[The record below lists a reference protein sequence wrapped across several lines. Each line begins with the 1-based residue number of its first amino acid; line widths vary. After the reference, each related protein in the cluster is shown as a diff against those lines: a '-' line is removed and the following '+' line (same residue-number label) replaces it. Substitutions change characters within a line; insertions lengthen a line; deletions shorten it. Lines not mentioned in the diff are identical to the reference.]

1 MKKIVIAFLSIALV
15 ISLSFNIIL
24 IRKSKITI
32 NSNEDNNLKIS
43 KDTSNNKV
51 TFPQELIGTWNATAN
66 TIVQILDDGTVYWMY
81 IPDSTP
87 GEVYSGMIGIVDGN
101 SFIFSKEYDIWKCTN
116 GHYKHLSDIPESELK
131 DVSILY
137 NITMYGTNGFSA
149 QNVNLSELPWS
160 FVKQVVLEYK

>member
-1 MKKIVIAFLSIALV
+1 MKKIIIAFLSIALV

-24 IRKSKITI
+24 IRKSKINI
-32 NSNEDNNLKIS
+32 NSNEDN
-43 KDTSNNKV
+43 SNNKV
-51 TFPQELIGTWNATAN
+51 TFPQELIGTWNATADR
-66 TIVQILDDGTVYWMY
+66 IVQILDDGTVYWMY
-81 IPDSTP
+81 ISYSTP

-160 FVKQVVLEYK
+160 FVKQE

>member
-1 MKKIVIAFLSIALV
+1 MKKIIVAFLSIALV

-24 IRKSKITI
+24 IRKSKTNI
-32 NSNEDNNLKIS
+32 NSNGDSNLKIS
-43 KDTSNNKV
+43 HNTSNNV
-51 TFPQELIGTWNATAN
+51 TFPQDLIGTWNATAN
-66 TIVQILDDGTVYWMY
+66 RTVQILDDGTVYWMY

-87 GEVYSGMIGIVDGN
+87 EEVYSGMIGIVDGN

-137 NITMYGTNGFSA
+137 NITMYGTSGFSA
-149 QNVNLSELPWS
+149 QNVNLSESPWS
-160 FVKQVVLEYK
+160 FVKQE

>member
-1 MKKIVIAFLSIALV
+1 MKKIIIAILSIALV

-24 IRKSKITI
+24 IRKSKINI
-32 NSNEDNNLKIS
+32 NSNEDN
-43 KDTSNNKV
+43 SNNKV
-51 TFPQELIGTWNATAN
+51 TFPQELIGTWNATADR
-66 TIVQILDDGTVYWMY
+66 IVQILDDGTVYWMY
-81 IPDSTP
+81 ISDSTP

-160 FVKQVVLEYK
+160 FVKQE

>member
-1 MKKIVIAFLSIALV
+1 MKKIRIAFLSIALV

-24 IRKSKITI
+24 IRKSKINI
-32 NSNEDNNLKIS
+32 NSNEDN
-43 KDTSNNKV
+43 SNNKV
-51 TFPQELIGTWNATAN
+51 TFPQELIGTWNATADR
-66 TIVQILDDGTVYWMY
+66 IVQILDDGTVYWMY
-81 IPDSTP
+81 ISDSTP

-160 FVKQVVLEYK
+160 FVKQE

>member
-1 MKKIVIAFLSIALV
+1 MKKIIIAFLSIALV

-24 IRKSKITI
+24 IRKSKINI
-32 NSNEDNNLKIS
+32 NSNEDN
-43 KDTSNNKV
+43 SNNKV
-51 TFPQELIGTWNATAN
+51 TFPQELIGTWNATADR
-66 TIVQILDDGTVYWMY
+66 IVQILDDGTVYWMY
-81 IPDSTP
+81 ISDSTP

-160 FVKQVVLEYK
+160 FVKQE